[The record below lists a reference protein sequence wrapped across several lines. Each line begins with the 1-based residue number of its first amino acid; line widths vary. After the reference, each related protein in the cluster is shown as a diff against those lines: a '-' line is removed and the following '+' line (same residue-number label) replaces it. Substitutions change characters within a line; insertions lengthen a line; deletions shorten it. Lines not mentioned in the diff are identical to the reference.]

1 MTAARVPR
9 RTGSPLRLTL
19 DRLVYAG
26 LYALVLIAPLAMISH
41 VVKAGAQGSVVV
53 FSDAVGFG
61 ALSLLALQVVVSGR
75 WAGTTRAFGL
85 RPVLSLHRQAGKTV
99 LVLVVFH
106 VAILLADDPARLA
119 LLDSFTAPPR
129 ARAGMLATLGL
140 FALAGTSIFRER
152 LRLSYEHWRGL
163 HLVLTAVVLGAAFAH
178 VVWVD
183 AFTANPLVRWSVL
196 ALVLTAAGALFWTR
210 FAHPYAAT
218 QRPYRVRSVRR
229 ERGNAVTLEL
239 EAEDHHGLHFA
250 PGQFARLRAP
260 GSIYGMAEHPFSL
273 SSSAHDPDRPA
284 FTVKALG
291 DFSSAVAHLP
301 LGTQVFVDGPH
312 GEHAHDG
319 PRVRGRLLVAAGI
332 GITPA
337 LSVLRTAAEGGDHR
351 PVVLIYG
358 SRRWEDITFREELD
372 DLRRR
377 MSALT
382 VVHVLSQPP
391 AAWGGERGRIREDVL
406 GRHTPRHLDRW
417 SALVCGPA
425 AMVEQTTETLRAL
438 GMRRGAIQAEGFG

>member
-1 MTAARVPR
+1 MVF
-9 RTGSPLRLTL
+9 
-19 DRLVYAG
+19 AG

-61 ALSLLALQVVVSGR
+61 ALSLLALQVIVSGR
-75 WAGTTRAFGL
+75 WAATTRAFGL
-85 RPVLSLHRQAGKTV
+85 NPVLSLHRQAGKTV
-99 LVLVVFH
+99 LVLVLFH
-106 VAILLADDPARLA
+106 IVILMADDPARLG
-119 LLDSFTAPPR
+119 LLNSFTAPPR
-129 ARAGMLATLGL
+129 ARAGMVASLGL
-140 FALAGTSIFRER
+140 LALAGTSIFRER

-163 HLVLTAVVLGAAFAH
+163 HLGLTAVVLAAAFAH
-178 VVWVD
+178 IVWVD
-183 AFTANPLVRWSVL
+183 AFTSNTLVRWSVL
-196 ALVLTAAGALFWTR
+196 ALVLTAAAALFWTR

-260 GSIYGMAEHPFSL
+260 GSVYGMAEHPFSL

-291 DFSSAVAHLP
+291 DFSGAVAHLP
-301 LGTQVFVDGPH
+301 VGTQVYVDGPH
-312 GEHAHDG
+312 GEQAHDG
-319 PRVRGRLLVAAGI
+319 PHVRGRLLVAAGI

-337 LSVLRTAAEGGDHR
+337 LSVLRTAAERLDQR
-351 PVVLIYG
+351 PVTLVYG
-358 SRRWEDITFREELD
+358 SRHWEDITFREELD
-372 DLRRR
+372 DLARR
-377 MSALT
+377 MPSLR

-391 AAWGGERGRIREDVL
+391 AAWGGERGRIRPEL
-406 GRHTPRHLDRW
+406 LRRYAPRHPERW
-417 SALVCGPA
+417 SALICGPT
-425 AMVEQTTETLRAL
+425 AMVEQTTQTLRDL
-438 GMRRGAIQAEGFG
+438 GLRRSAIQAEGFG